1 MMAIDI
7 LLFFGLEVHWRTISY
22 HDSTESPTIIHKDN

>member
-22 HDSTESPTIIHKDN
+22 HGSIEPPIIIHKDN

>member
-7 LLFFGLEVHWRTISY
+7 LLFFGLEVHWITISY
-22 HDSTESPTIIHKDN
+22 HDSTESPIIIHKDN

>member
-7 LLFFGLEVHWRTISY
+7 LLFFGLEVHGRTISY
-22 HDSTESPTIIHKDN
+22 HGSIEPLTIIYKDN